1 LSSPPARLGR
11 AAAGISGLTAASRVT
26 GFGRVLVVT
35 AVLGTTYLGNT
46 YQAANVVP
54 NLVFELFAAGA
65 LHAVLVPTL
74 VGTLD
79 AEGRAAAER
88 LAGGVLGAVLAGL
101 AVVTA
106 LGMALSPLVMRLVAA
121 GIDDATVRD
130 AQVELGTVFLLV
142 FLPQLLLYG
151 LGLVATGSLHAE
163 HRFHAP
169 AAAPVAN
176 NVVVIGAYALF
187 WWLRRDAGPWPADGL
202 DGVEVAV
209 LAGGTTLGVLALT
222 AVPVL
227 ALRRSG
233 FRLRPRWHV
242 RDAKV
247 RRLARHGG
255 WAVLQVAA
263 TQGVLLVV
271 LLLANPVPGGV
282 VVFQFALTFFLLPVA
297 LVGVPIATAVF
308 PRLSR
313 QDGDG
318 STAVELLRRSTVT
331 VLALLLPASAAL
343 VALAWPIVRVTAF
356 GQAADAGLAPLAHAL
371 MAMAPGLSG
380 YALVLLLTRAFY
392 ARGDARTPAL
402 LVLGGLL
409 VAVVVMVVVAP
420 QVDLADRVTV
430 VALAHSGGYLL
441 AAGLLWWRLDHVLA
455 QPLGIGRIV
464 AGLVAA
470 AAMAGVAMWAVTV
483 ALDVEGRVAA
493 LLVGALAA
501 AVGLL
506 VDAGAARVAGIRLPG
521 ALRLEPAHG

>member
-1 LSSPPARLGR
+1 MSSPPARLGR
-11 AAAGISGLTAASRVT
+11 AAAGISGLTAASRLT

-46 YQAANVVP
+46 YQAANTVP

-74 VGTLD
+74 VATLD
-79 AEGRAAAER
+79 GEGRAAAER
-88 LAGGVLGAVLAGL
+88 LAAGVLGAVLAGL

-106 LGMALSPLVMRLVAA
+106 IGMALSPLLMRIVAA

-130 AQVELGTVFLLV
+130 AQVQLGTVFLLV
-142 FLPQLLLYG
+142 FLPQLALYG
-151 LGLVATGSLHAE
+151 VGLVATGALHADQ
-163 HRFHAP
+163 RFTAP
-169 AAAPVAN
+169 AAAPIAN
-176 NVVVIGAYALF
+176 NLVVVAAYALF
-187 WWLRRDAGPWPADGL
+187 WWLRRDAGPWPTDGL
-202 DGVEVAV
+202 DAPEVAV
-209 LAGGTTLGVLALT
+209 LAGGTTLGVVALT

-227 ALRRSG
+227 ALRRTG

-242 RDAKV
+242 RDPLV

-263 TQGVLLVV
+263 TQVVLLAV

-313 QDGDG
+313 QERDGVAGND
-318 STAVELLRRSTVT
+318 LLRRSTVT
-331 VLALLLPASAAL
+331 VLALLLPAAAAL

-356 GQAADAGLAPLAHAL
+356 GQAADVGLAPLAHAV
-371 MAMAPGLSG
+371 MALAPGLAG
-380 YALVLLLTRAFY
+380 YALVFLFTRAFY
-392 ARGDARTPAL
+392 AKGDARTPAL
-402 LVLGGLL
+402 LVVMAML

-420 QVDLADRVTV
+420 QVDLEDRVTV

-441 AAGLLWWRLDHVLA
+441 AAGLLWKRLVLD
-455 QPLGIGRIV
+455 QRLGIARIV
-464 AGLVAA
+464 GGLVGAALVAGAVMFAITAGIDPTGRVTSRLIGALAGLV
-470 AAMAGVAMWAVTV
+470 GVAVY
-483 ALDVEGRVAA
+483 
-493 LLVGALAA
+493 
-501 AVGLL
+501 
-506 VDAGAARVAGIRLPG
+506 AGAARLAGVRLPDVV
-521 ALRLEPAHG
+521 RLEPARG